1 MQAIGPCRP
10 VQTNRAMQAGPG
22 HSGHRAVQAIQAIG
36 LVQAI
41 QAIGLVQANRAIQ
54 ARTFAG
60 LVIQARLQPQFLWS
74 RRAPALPLAGLAGRL
89 RILLGVMVG
98 VFEDVYHGGE
108 RMY

>member
-22 HSGHRAVQAIQAIG
+22 HSGHRA
-36 LVQAI
+36 VQAI

-89 RILLGVMVG
+89 RILLMVG